1 MVQCPPNKPDHLSSI
16 PETHYG
22 KKEPTP
28 LKLPSDLH
36 KLTVASIHM
45 HTCARVRAHT
55 HTLPPPTPLPTTQV
69 IRLGVKAMALMI
81 GALDMKAIN
90 KGSVSALRRCFL
102 SEASTSARS
111 G

>member
-55 HTLPPPTPLPTTQV
+55 HTLIIIV
-69 IRLGVKAMALMI
+69 IIITIIKIKIKNTCVTL
-81 GALDMKAIN
+81 
-90 KGSVSALRRCFL
+90 
-102 SEASTSARS
+102 
-111 G
+111 